1 MCLPASGNLYQ
12 LTMGIKMRLKLQTF
26 FLLLFLLPAYLFG
39 QVPSLFEIQDQPETE
54 WAAKTASDIRRV
66 AIMMNEDL
74 LQTLRSGE
82 TELFTMPDLSGQPV
96 RIEVQRIIEQL
107 DGDWSL
113 TGHIDGNWMD
123 SFFLSVSGGQVL
135 SSFRQTTD
143 HQFLEIRYKPDQQS
157 HFLLDID
164 PHQRE
169 ELACGHEE
177 DLTILSPNSGGL
189 NQRKEV
195 PAETDEPVIIDVM
208 IVYTPAAET
217 WANRNGGGIRNVVNQ
232 SMAIAQQTVDNS
244 ELNLLFRLVHQ
255 RRVDYSET
263 GNSTTDLRNLTN
275 GVIPGVHSLRN
286 EYGADLVS
294 MFTSTHDVGG
304 IAWMQISRNPEPY
317 YGYSITRVQQA
328 ATSATHIHEMGH
340 NMGSAHSRNQRS
352 NPASES
358 GGVFRYSTGW
368 RWEGND
374 LRQYT
379 SVMTYPEGGTRIDI
393 FSNPHILYMGE
404 PTGSYGGIYAPA
416 DNSRSI
422 RNMKH
427 AISQF
432 RETRVFGSPVS
443 SRNSSLQTSAA
454 VLQANEQDKATLTVT
469 LRDSDGHPLPYYT
482 ARVYPSNRG
491 AADVSP
497 SITGTDEN
505 GVAEFQVSSRKP
517 GDVDFIAQGEDVQI
531 DETTRIE
538 FIGIDADLSEMHGS
552 TTEVQANG
560 EDIARIEVIARDRY
574 NHPFSNAE
582 VTLQADRGDVQI
594 HAERERT
601 DSEGRT
607 IFNVSSLT
615 TGTVVFRAELLGT
628 VVKDQVVVNFLPVA
642 PVALAASE
650 VEARK
655 MTANWERVEN
665 AQFYQLE
672 VSTDEEFA
680 SLVPGYESADVGIST
695 SHVITGLS
703 PGTDYFYRVR
713 AKVNHLM
720 STASHTIST
729 TTYPDVPV
737 VLRASELNAREYRAN
752 WQLAEGAR
760 TYKLDLSARP
770 DFTDYVSVYENYNV
784 QNITSLKIFN
794 LEPGEE
800 YFYRVRSKAGPRV
813 SANSEV
819 MSVRTLDVSPENSSV
834 TQEQYRI
841 LANGVQS
848 NPIDV
853 VVRSAEKVPL
863 KGLTVELIPD
873 REDVEI
879 GRIRGTTGQEGNAHF
894 TVRSHQSGTVA
905 FEVQANRKVI
915 DTVEVEFIADE
926 GELKLGDNYPNPF
939 DGRTT
944 LPVLVPHAMHI
955 ELQVYDAV
963 GRFVRTLVSETKEAG
978 YHEIPFE
985 MHGLSTG
992 VYFYR
997 VVAGGKVIT
1006 KKMVKV

>member
-1 MCLPASGNLYQ
+1 
-12 LTMGIKMRLKLQTF
+12 
-26 FLLLFLLPAYLFG
+26 
-39 QVPSLFEIQDQPETE
+39 
-54 WAAKTASDIRRV
+54 
-66 AIMMNEDL
+66 MNDDL
-74 LQTLRSGE
+74 LQTLRSRE

-113 TGHIDGNWMD
+113 TGHIDGNWMN
-123 SFFLSVSGGQVL
+123 SFVLSVSGDQVL

-143 HQFLEIRYKPDQQS
+143 HQFLEIRYETEQQR

-208 IVYTPAAET
+208 IVYTPAAEA
-217 WANRNGGGIRNVVNQ
+217 WANRSGGGIRNVIN
-232 SMAIAQQTVDNS
+232 SAMAIAQQTVDNS
-244 ELNLLFRLVHQ
+244 DIDLHFRLVHQ
-255 RRVDYSET
+255 DLVHYTET
-263 GNSTTDLRNLTN
+263 RDSSTDLRNMTN
-275 GVIPGVHSLRN
+275 GAIPGVYELRDR
-286 EYGADLVS
+286 YGADLVS

-328 ATSATHIHEMGH
+328 ANSATHVHEMGH

-352 NPASES
+352 NAASPQ
-358 GGVFRYSTGW
+358 GGAYPYSTGW
-368 RWEGND
+368 RWNGD
-374 LRQYT
+374 DFRQYT
-379 SVMTYPEGGTRIDI
+379 SVMTYPEGGTRIEI
-393 FSNPHILYMGE
+393 FSNPAIRYMGA
-404 PTGSYGGIYAPA
+404 PTGSYVGTYSPA

-432 RETRVFGSPVS
+432 REAQDTGPIVS
-443 SRNSSLQTSAA
+443 SGTSSLQTSAEI
-454 VLQANEQDKATLTVT
+454 LQANERDEAAITVT
-469 LRDSDGHPLPYYT
+469 LRDSDGQLLPFINS
-482 ARVYPSNRG
+482 RVYPSNRG

-582 VTLQADRGDVQI
+582 VTLQADRGGVQI

-628 VVKDQVVVNFLPVA
+628 VVKDYVVVNFLPVA

-672 VSTDEEFA
+672 VSTDEEFE

-713 AKVNHLM
+713 AKVNNLM
-720 STASHTIST
+720 SAASHTIST
-729 TTYPDVPV
+729 TTYPDVPI
-737 VLRASELNAREYRAN
+737 VLRASELNAREFRAN
-752 WQLAEGAR
+752 WQPAEGAR
-760 TYKLDLSARP
+760 AYKLDLSANP
-770 DFTDYVSVYENYNV
+770 DFTD
-784 QNITSLKIFN
+784 
-794 LEPGEE
+794 
-800 YFYRVRSKAGPRV
+800 
-813 SANSEV
+813 
-819 MSVRTLDVSPENSSV
+819 
-834 TQEQYRI
+834 
-841 LANGVQS
+841 
-848 NPIDV
+848 
-853 VVRSAEKVPL
+853 
-863 KGLTVELIPD
+863 
-873 REDVEI
+873 
-879 GRIRGTTGQEGNAHF
+879 
-894 TVRSHQSGTVA
+894 
-905 FEVQANRKVI
+905 
-915 DTVEVEFIADE
+915 
-926 GELKLGDNYPNPF
+926 
-939 DGRTT
+939 
-944 LPVLVPHAMHI
+944 
-955 ELQVYDAV
+955 
-963 GRFVRTLVSETKEAG
+963 
-978 YHEIPFE
+978 
-985 MHGLSTG
+985 
-992 VYFYR
+992 
-997 VVAGGKVIT
+997 
-1006 KKMVKV
+1006 